1 MITIEMIDELRA
13 RVDVTYEDA
22 KEALE
27 NSQGDILEAIIYLEK
42 NNKINSKKEEY
53 KGEQKEQQK
62 EEQDGFSKAVCKVIS
77 WSKNVFRKGNSN
89 HLVIVKND
97 NVILRLP
104 LTVVVLVVVL
114 APYISIPLLLLALF
128 SGHKIRFNGDD
139 IEKTRANDTMDKV
152 STAAENIKSE
162 FAK

>member
-27 NSQGDILEAIIYLEK
+27 NSQGDILEAIIYLER
-42 NNKINSKKEEY
+42 NNKINSKKEEF
-53 KGEQKEQQK
+53 KEEQK
-62 EEQDGFSKAVCKVIS
+62 EEQDGFTKAVCKVIS

-89 HLVIVKND
+89 HLTIMKND

-152 STAAENIKSE
+152 SNAAENIKSE

>member
-27 NSQGDILEAIIYLEK
+27 NSQGDILEAIIYLER
-42 NNKINSKKEEY
+42 NNKVNSKKQEFKEEH
-53 KGEQKEQQK
+53 EKEQK
-62 EEQDGFSKAVCKVIS
+62 EEQDGFTKAVCKVIS
-77 WSKNVFRKGNSN
+77 WSKNVLRKGNSN
-89 HLVIVKND
+89 HLVIMKND
-97 NVILRLP
+97 NVILRLS
-104 LTVVVLVVVL
+104 LTVIVLVVVL

-128 SGHKIRFNGDD
+128 TGHKIKFIGDD
-139 IEKTRANDTMDKV
+139 IEKTRANDTMDKA
-152 STAAENIKSE
+152 STTAENIKSE

>member
-27 NSQGDILEAIIYLEK
+27 NSQGDILEAIIYLER
-42 NNKINSKKEEY
+42 NNKVNSKKQEFKEE
-53 KGEQKEQQK
+53 QK
-62 EEQDGFSKAVCKVIS
+62 EEQDGFTKAVCKAIS

-97 NVILRLP
+97 NVILRLS
-104 LTVVVLVVVL
+104 LTVIVLVVVL

-128 SGHKIRFNGDD
+128 TGHKIKFIGDD
-139 IEKTRANDTMDKV
+139 IEKTRANDTMNKA